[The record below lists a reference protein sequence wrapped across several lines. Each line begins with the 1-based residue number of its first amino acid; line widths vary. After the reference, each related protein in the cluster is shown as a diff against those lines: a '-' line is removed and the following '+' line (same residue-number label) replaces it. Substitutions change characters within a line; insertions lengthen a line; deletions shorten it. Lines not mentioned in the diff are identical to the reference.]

1 MSRLPIRRAAAEAS
15 IELQGRPL
23 GYLLKRSSA
32 RRTLALRVT
41 EAGAVQVNA
50 PLALPHG
57 RIEAFLLRHAGW
69 LIEQLARR
77 TVAHTWQSGMELPYL
92 GGVLHLDIHE
102 GVEGQA
108 LCREGDRLCCPAR
121 LANPAVAV
129 TAWYRRQAADLL
141 GTRLAA
147 LCRGQGRI
155 EPPWRLSNAR
165 SRWGS
170 LSVKGVVGLSWRLI
184 KASPAEIDYV
194 ICHELAHFRRRDHSA
209 AFWREV
215 ERLCP
220 GYATV
225 RARLRENGHRYLQF

>member
-1 MSRLPIRRAAAEAS
+1 MSRRAIRREIGEAA
-15 IELQGRPL
+15 IELDGRSV

-41 EAGAVQVNA
+41 EAGGVQVNA
-50 PLALPHG
+50 PLAMPHG
-57 RIEAFLLRHAGW
+57 RIEAFLRRHAGW
-69 LIEQLARR
+69 LTEQLARR
-77 TVAHTWQSGMELPYL
+77 AVAPTWRSGVDLPYL
-92 GGVLHLDIHE
+92 GGALHLEIHE
-102 GVEGQA
+102 GVEGETP
-108 LCREGDRLCCPAR
+108 CREGDRLHCTAAPA
-121 LANPAVAV
+121 AAVI
-129 TAWYRRQAADLL
+129 AWYRAQAMDLL

-165 SRWGS
+165 TRWGS
-170 LSVKGVVGLSWRLI
+170 LSPKGVVGLSWRLI

-194 ICHELAHFRRRDHSA
+194 ICHELAHLRRRDHSA

-220 GYATV
+220 GYAAA
-225 RARLRENGHRYLQF
+225 RARLRENGHRYLEF